1 MKKTPMTMKKLMKK
15 PKAQRVSRVC
25 VPPAAPDGFRT
36 LAALFLEDFGIQ
48 ISEGEWAEGDCR
60 EDLPVIDVAKLNS
73 FENNLC
79 YVNDSNPVTGIERG
93 SVESGDNYYFVI
105 YNPAT
110 VNGVNAA
117 VYFEVLLTKSDAGYF
132 FKRAGVEDSPDD
144 SVQSEEG
151 YRTLADIFLA
161 DFGIQLTKTEGEW
174 TNGEW
179 HEWLPVVDNNKI
191 NALPVTNYSQQ
202 TELFFIDDNS
212 GAVTGVQ
219 FDSVSETGLYHFL
232 IYNPRADIWADILL
246 IKSTT
251 EYSFKRT
258 EPEYRPLNQL
268 FLEDFGIQLA
278 KTDGEWTNGE
288 FWEKQ
293 NVADTALLDLWQGG
307 LYFFCDAD
315 GNMRQ
320 PQQNSELRLRKISRF
335 AMQEPVWLGPYVA
348 VSYKGLDEGGFHLFL
363 IINSMSESSAY
374 VTLIK
379 SEEGFFFKRMP
390 QEGSEPEP
398 EYLPEPEPTP
408 EPVPE
413 PEPVPS
419 EPEPPA
425 PEPVIPPTPEPVI
438 VIPVKSALEEV
449 YTTLTAQKL
458 CTIVGLRTLL
468 AKEQG
473 ISIKEAKSRITAVFK
488 AVSDISALSG
498 RSSLYGLG
506 VFRQQKVKARTV
518 VSHLGFGTY
527 KLPRSSK
534 FVFKPGKILK
544 AKMAMCTGKTTAQ
557 IITTLKN
564 MDTIKAAKS
573 TVRKATRKKAIK
585 KSGTSGK

>member
-1 MKKTPMTMKKLMKK
+1 MKKTPMTMRKLITKK
-15 PKAQRVSRVC
+15 PKAQRVSRVE
-25 VPPAAPDGFRT
+25 VLPAVPDGFRT

-48 ISEGEWAEGDCR
+48 ISEGEWAEGDCH
-60 EDLPVIDVAKLNS
+60 ENLPVIDAAKLNS

-79 YVNDSNPVTGIERG
+79 YANASNPVTGLERG
-93 SVESGDNYYFVI
+93 CVESGDNYYFVI

-110 VNGVNAA
+110 VNGVSSAI
-117 VYFEVLLTKSDAGYF
+117 YFEVLLTKSDAGYY

-144 SVQSEEG
+144 SVPSEEG
-151 YRTLADIFLA
+151 YRTLADLFLE
-161 DFGIQLTKTEGEW
+161 DFGIQLTKTEGQWE
-174 TNGEW
+174 
-179 HEWLPVVDNNKI
+179 
-191 NALPVTNYSQQ
+191 
-202 TELFFIDDNS
+202 
-212 GAVTGVQ
+212 
-219 FDSVSETGLYHFL
+219 
-232 IYNPRADIWADILL
+232 
-246 IKSTT
+246 
-251 EYSFKRT
+251 
-258 EPEYRPLNQL
+258 
-268 FLEDFGIQLA
+268 
-278 KTDGEWTNGE
+278 NGE

-293 NVADTALLDLWQGG
+293 DVVDTALLDVWQEG

-315 GNMRQ
+315 GIMQ
-320 PQQNSELRLRKISRF
+320 PPQQNSAMMLRKRSRL
-335 AMQEPVWLGPYVA
+335 ATQDPAWLGPYVA
-348 VSYKGLDEGGFHLFL
+348 VCYDGPDEGGSHLFL
-363 IINSMSESSAY
+363 IVNSMSESSTY
-374 VTLIK
+374 VPLIK
-379 SEEGFFFKRMP
+379 SEEWFLFKRVP
-390 QEGSEPEP
+390 QEESEPEP
-398 EYLPEPEPTP
+398 EYMPEPEPT
-408 EPVPE
+408 

-425 PEPVIPPTPEPVI
+425 PVSVALPTLEPTPEPVV
-438 VIPVKSALEEV
+438 VIPAKSALEEV

-498 RSSLYGLG
+498 KSSLYGLG

-557 IITTLKN
+557 IITTLQN
-564 MDTIKAAKS
+564 LDTIKAAKS

-585 KSGTSGK
+585 RSGKSGM

>member
-1 MKKTPMTMKKLMKK
+1 MKKIPITKKKTIKK
-15 PKAQRVSRVC
+15 QKAQRVSVLEPEIIITDEAYRPFAQILVDDFGIQ
-25 VPPAAPDGFRT
+25 VTGTMSTDGFYAEQNLVSDTIKLDAFRDGLYYYLDTDGYMQSQQRNEMTGELLPIPADWSGPFANVWCDAYPQEEDGYYRFGISNPACEAGASACLIKMEGEEYLFKRAPEPEPESEYRT
-36 LAALFLEDFGIQ
+36 LPQLFLEDFGIQ

-60 EDLPVIDVAKLNS
+60 EDLPVIDAAKLNS

-79 YVNDSNPVTGIERG
+79 YAEDSNPVTGLERG
-93 SVESGDNYYFVI
+93 SVESGDNYCFVI

-110 VNGVNAA
+110 VDGVNAA
-117 VYFEVLLTKSDAGYF
+117 VYFEVLLTKSEAGYL
-132 FKRAGVEDSPDD
+132 FKRAGVEDNPDD
-144 SVQSEEG
+144 SVPSEEG
-151 YRTLADIFLA
+151 YRTLADLFLD

-179 HEWLPVVDNNKI
+179 HEWLPVIDTNKLQV
-191 NALPVTNYSQQ
+191 LPVTNYSQQ
-202 TELFFIDDNS
+202 TDLFFIDDNS

-219 FDSVSETGLYHFL
+219 FDSVTEAGLYHFL

-251 EYSFKRT
+251 DYSFKRS
-258 EPEYRPLNQL
+258 EPEY
-268 FLEDFGIQLA
+268 I
-278 KTDGEWTNGE
+278 
-288 FWEKQ
+288 
-293 NVADTALLDLWQGG
+293 
-307 LYFFCDAD
+307 
-315 GNMRQ
+315 
-320 PQQNSELRLRKISRF
+320 
-335 AMQEPVWLGPYVA
+335 
-348 VSYKGLDEGGFHLFL
+348 
-363 IINSMSESSAY
+363 
-374 VTLIK
+374 
-379 SEEGFFFKRMP
+379 
-390 QEGSEPEP
+390 
-398 EYLPEPEPTP
+398 PEPEPKP
-408 EPVPE
+408 A
-413 PEPVPS
+413 PS

-425 PEPVIPPTPEPVI
+425 PEPIPPPTPEPTPEPVV
-438 VIPVKSALEEV
+438 VIPAKSALEEV

-498 RSSLYGLG
+498 KSALYGLG

-557 IITTLKN
+557 IITTLQN
-564 MDTIKAAKS
+564 LDTIKAAKS